1 MDLELFKNQPRDYA
15 LSLTDEGLIDAEM
28 LAEMLLSYMS
38 HDQVRDALRDNGL
51 DPESMDDMF
60 MDFGLAEEK
69 AQQDFIQEFE
79 ND

>member
-51 DPESMDDMF
+51 DPESMDDF
-60 MDFGLAEEK
+60 FEAE
-69 AQQDFIQEFE
+69 
-79 ND
+79 

>member
-38 HDQVRDALRDNGL
+38 HDQVRDALRVNEL
-51 DPESMDDMF
+51 DPESMDDF
-60 MDFGLAEEK
+60 MDFDK
-69 AQQDFIQEFE
+69 TQQDFVREFE

>member
-15 LSLTDEGLIDAEM
+15 LSLTDEGLIDSEM
-28 LAEMLLSYMS
+28 LAEMLLAYMS

-51 DPESMDDMF
+51 DPESMYDF
-60 MDFGLAEEK
+60 MDFDK
-69 AQQDFIQEFE
+69 TQQDFVREFE

>member
-15 LSLTDEGLIDAEM
+15 LSLTDEGLIDSEM
-28 LAEMLLSYMS
+28 LAEMLLAYMS

-60 MDFGLAEEK
+60 MDFSVAKEK
-69 AQQDFIQEFE
+69 AQQDFLREFE